1 MDKLSIIIPAYI
13 DNEAVYN
20 KFCALISSLYRQK
33 KDYPQ
38 TEIHVIDDGSL
49 TDYRERAML
58 DCYISKDIYV
68 SYHAK
73 PEGVSCARNH
83 GLDCATG
90 NLIAF
95 CDADDGVDPDYLDT
109 IYKTFS
115 NTTPRPRAVVFGSD
129 DTSNP
134 DLAHGLPNLAV
145 WSYAF
150 TKEAIGEER
159 FDEKKEAGEDYD
171 WLGRVWK
178 GDGLLAVPKRIY
190 KYDWEA
196 NPNSLSK
203 RFNRKEIK

>member
-13 DNEAVYN
+13 DTEAVDK
-20 KFCALISSLYRQK
+20 KFRALLEELFRQK
-33 KDYPQ
+33 KGYRQ
-38 TEIHVIDDGSL
+38 TEIIVIDDGSL
-49 TDYRERAML
+49 TAYRERAML
-58 DCYISKDIYV
+58 DCYINKDIYV

-95 CDADDGVDPDYLDT
+95 CDADDGVEPDYLDT
-109 IYKTFS
+109 IYKTFAA
-115 NTTPRPRAVVFGSD
+115 TPRPRAVVFD
-129 DTSNP
+129 NDKTSNP
-134 DLAHGLPNLAV
+134 DLAHELPNLAV

-150 TKEAIGEER
+150 TKEAIGNER
-159 FDEKKEAGEDYD
+159 FDETKQVGEDYD

-190 KYDWEA
+190 NYDREV

-203 RFNRKEIK
+203 QFNRGEIK